1 MKLSSRLSCRH
12 AIVALAFA
20 SFCFAQKDPGVRGG
34 PPGAGG
40 PLPKA
45 MRPAAALQAAQV
57 AMGRN
62 DRRWT
67 APYYWAGFVLQS
79 ERR

>member
-1 MKLSSRLSCRH
+1 MKLSSRLSYRH

-40 PLPKA
+40 PLPGLTQNEL
-45 MRPAAALQAAQV
+45 ALFLEGKLRTIRLEAVCDDFRDVAQ
-57 AMGRN
+57 
-62 DRRWT
+62 
-67 APYYWAGFVLQS
+67 
-79 ERR
+79 